1 MTIIARVSL
10 WFVLGDLLPQ
20 GLLPTTPP
28 PHRFADL
35 VWVFLDRHNS
45 AVNQLLGRLGRLIAR
60 THC

>member
-1 MTIIARVSL
+1 
-10 WFVLGDLLPQ
+10 VLGDLLPQ